1 MNICSR
7 DRELLCI
14 NFKFLI
20 FMVIPVLLVVASLV
34 VLYFGADFLV
44 KGSSSLAV
52 RFGISPLVV
61 GLTVVAFGTSAPE
74 LLVSVQSALEGNP
87 GIAVGNVM
95 GSNIFNVCAILGISA
110 MIYPLR
116 VNPRLIRLDAPVM
129 LVATL
134 LFVGIFHNGSFG
146 RWAGILFFAGI
157 CAYMVYCVYK
167 AKRGESVEGDEEIKL
182 TKSWMLD
189 VVLVIAGFALLVWGS
204 GLLVDNAVIIAQ
216 ALGWSEAVI
225 GLTIVAAGTSMPEL
239 ATSVV
244 AALKKRTDI
253 AIGNVIGS
261 NIFNLLAVLGLTAT
275 IAPVETNQINWT
287 DMLVMLGTSLL
298 LLPFMRTG
306 FKIGRGEGV
315 VLFVIYIAYTLY
327 LIV

>member
-1 MNICSR
+1 M
-7 DRELLCI
+7 L
-14 NFKFLI
+14 
-20 FMVIPVLLVVASLV
+20 IPVLLVAASLV

-44 KGSSSLAV
+44 KGSASLAV

-110 MIYPLR
+110 MICPLR

-134 LFVGIFHNGSFG
+134 LFVGIFRNGSFG

-157 CAYMVYCVYK
+157 CAYTIYCVYK
-167 AKRGESVEGDEEIKL
+167 AKRGEAVEGDEEIKP
-182 TKSWMLD
+182 TKSWKLD
-189 VVLVIAGFALLVWGS
+189 VVLVIAGLALLVWGS
-204 GLLVDNAVIIAQ
+204 GLLVDNAVIIAK

-327 LIV
+327 LIVW

>member
-1 MNICSR
+1 M
-7 DRELLCI
+7 L
-14 NFKFLI
+14 
-20 FMVIPVLLVVASLV
+20 IPVLLVVASLV

-110 MIYPLR
+110 M
-116 VNPRLIRLDAPVM
+116 NPRLIRLDAPVM

-157 CAYMVYCVYK
+157 CAYMIYCVYK
-167 AKRGESVEGDEEIKL
+167 AKRGEVVEGDEEIKP

-189 VVLVIAGFALLVWGS
+189 VVLVIAGLALLVWGS
-204 GLLVDNAVIIAQ
+204 GLLVDNAVIIAK

-315 VLFVIYIAYTLY
+315 VLFVIYIAYTVY
-327 LIV
+327 LLVY

>member
-1 MNICSR
+1 M
-7 DRELLCI
+7 L
-14 NFKFLI
+14 
-20 FMVIPVLLVVASLV
+20 IPVLLVLASLV

-74 LLVSVQSALEGNP
+74 LLVSVQSALVGNS

-116 VNPRLIRLDAPVM
+116 VNPRLVRFDMPVM

-134 LFVGIFHNGSFG
+134 LFVLIFHDGSFG
-146 RWAGILFFAGI
+146 RWAGILFFVGI
-157 CAYMVYCVYK
+157 CAYMIYCVYK
-167 AKRGESVEGDEEIKL
+167 AKRGEVTEGEEEIKV
-182 TKSWMLD
+182 TKSWILD
-189 VVLVIAGFALLVWGS
+189 VVFVIIGLGLLVWGS
-204 GLLVDNAVIIAQ
+204 DLLVNNAVSIAK

-244 AALKKRTDI
+244 AAMKKRTDI
-253 AIGNVIGS
+253 AIGNVVGS

-275 IAPVETNQINWT
+275 ITPVETNQINWL
-287 DMLVMLGTSLL
+287 DMGVMFGSSLI

-315 VLFVIYIAYTLY
+315 VLFIIYVAYTVY
-327 LIV
+327 LLV

>member
-1 MNICSR
+1 M
-7 DRELLCI
+7 L
-14 NFKFLI
+14 
-20 FMVIPVLLVVASLV
+20 IPVLLVVASLV

-74 LLVSVQSALEGNP
+74 LLVSVQSALEGNS

-157 CAYMVYCVYK
+157 CAYMIYCVYK
-167 AKRGESVEGDEEIKL
+167 AKRGEVVEGDEEIKP

-204 GLLVDNAVIIAQ
+204 GLLVDNAVIIAK

-239 ATSVV
+239 ATSIV
-244 AALKKRTDI
+244 AAYKRKTDI
-253 AIGNVIGS
+253 AIGNIVGS
-261 NIFNLLAVLGLTAT
+261 NLFNILT
-275 IAPVETNQINWT
+275 IAGSCSLIHPIEAKNVNYI
-287 DMLVMLGTSLL
+287 DLLVMLGISVL
-298 LLPFMRTG
+298 LLPLVKSGQKISRTEG
-306 FKIGRGEGV
+306 F
-315 VLFVIYIAYTLY
+315 VLILFYVIYMFWLLRDTL
-327 LIV
+327 

>member
-1 MNICSR
+1 M
-7 DRELLCI
+7 L
-14 NFKFLI
+14 
-20 FMVIPVLLVVASLV
+20 IPVLLVLVSLV

-74 LLVSVQSALEGNP
+74 LLVSVQSALVGNS

-116 VNPRLIRLDAPVM
+116 VNPRLVRFDMPVM

-134 LFVGIFHNGSFG
+134 LFVLIFHDGSFG
-146 RWAGILFFAGI
+146 RWAGILFFVGI
-157 CAYMVYCVYK
+157 CAYMIYCVYK
-167 AKRGESVEGDEEIKL
+167 AKRGEVSEGEEEIKV
-182 TKSWMLD
+182 TKSWILD
-189 VVLVIAGFALLVWGS
+189 VVFVIIGLGLLVWGS
-204 GLLVDNAVIIAQ
+204 DLLVNNAVSIAK

-244 AALKKRTDI
+244 AAMKKRTDI
-253 AIGNVIGS
+253 AIGNVVGS

-275 IAPVETNQINWT
+275 ITPVETNQINWL
-287 DMLVMLGTSLL
+287 DMGVMFGSSLI

-315 VLFVIYIAYTLY
+315 VLFIIYVAYTVY
-327 LIV
+327 LLV

>member
-1 MNICSR
+1 M
-7 DRELLCI
+7 L
-14 NFKFLI
+14 
-20 FMVIPVLLVVASLV
+20 IPVLLVLASLV
-34 VLYFGADFLV
+34 ALYFGADFLV

-74 LLVSVQSALEGNP
+74 LLVSVQSALVGNS

-116 VNPRLIRLDAPVM
+116 VNPRLVRFDMPVM

-134 LFVGIFHNGSFG
+134 LFVLIFHDGSFG
-146 RWAGILFFAGI
+146 RWAGILFFVGI
-157 CAYMVYCVYK
+157 CAYMIYCVYK
-167 AKRGESVEGDEEIKL
+167 AKRGEVTEGEEEIKV
-182 TKSWMLD
+182 TKSWILD
-189 VVLVIAGFALLVWGS
+189 VVFVIIGLGLLVWGS
-204 GLLVDNAVIIAQ
+204 DLLVNNAVSIAK

-244 AALKKRTDI
+244 AAMKKRTDI
-253 AIGNVIGS
+253 AIGNVVGS

-275 IAPVETNQINWT
+275 ITPVETNQINWL
-287 DMLVMLGTSLL
+287 DMGVMFGSSLI

-315 VLFVIYIAYTLY
+315 VLFIIYVAYTVY
-327 LIV
+327 LLV

>member
-1 MNICSR
+1 M
-7 DRELLCI
+7 
-14 NFKFLI
+14 
-20 FMVIPVLLVVASLV
+20 
-34 VLYFGADFLV
+34 
-44 KGSSSLAV
+44 AV

-74 LLVSVQSALEGNP
+74 LLVSVQSALVGNS

-116 VNPRLIRLDAPVM
+116 VNPQLVRFDMPVM

-134 LFVGIFHNGSFG
+134 LFVLIFHDGSFG
-146 RWAGILFFAGI
+146 RWAGILFFVGI
-157 CAYMVYCVYK
+157 CAYMIYCVYK
-167 AKRGESVEGDEEIKL
+167 AKRGEVTEGEEEIKV
-182 TKSWMLD
+182 TKSWILD
-189 VVLVIAGFALLVWGS
+189 VVFVIIGLGLLVWGS
-204 GLLVDNAVIIAQ
+204 DLLVNNAVSIAK

-244 AALKKRTDI
+244 AAMKKRTDI
-253 AIGNVIGS
+253 AIGNVVGS

-275 IAPVETNQINWT
+275 ITPVETNQINWL
-287 DMLVMLGTSLL
+287 DMGVMFGSSLI

-315 VLFVIYIAYTLY
+315 VLFIIYVAYTVY
-327 LIV
+327 LLV

>member
-1 MNICSR
+1 M
-7 DRELLCI
+7 L
-14 NFKFLI
+14 
-20 FMVIPVLLVVASLV
+20 IPVLLVLASLV

-74 LLVSVQSALEGNP
+74 LLVSVQSALVGNS

-116 VNPRLIRLDAPVM
+116 VNPRLVRFDMPVM

-134 LFVGIFHNGSFG
+134 LFVLIFHDGSFG
-146 RWAGILFFAGI
+146 RWAGILFFVGI
-157 CAYMVYCVYK
+157 CAYMIYCVYK
-167 AKRGESVEGDEEIKL
+167 AKREEVTEGEEEIKV
-182 TKSWMLD
+182 TKSWILD
-189 VVLVIAGFALLVWGS
+189 VVFVIIGLGLLVWGS
-204 GLLVDNAVIIAQ
+204 DLLVNNAVSIAK

-244 AALKKRTDI
+244 AAMKKRTDI
-253 AIGNVIGS
+253 AIGNVVGS

-275 IAPVETNQINWT
+275 ITPVETNQINWL
-287 DMLVMLGTSLL
+287 DMGVMFGSSLI

-315 VLFVIYIAYTLY
+315 VLFIIYVAYTVY
-327 LIV
+327 LLV

>member
-1 MNICSR
+1 M
-7 DRELLCI
+7 L
-14 NFKFLI
+14 
-20 FMVIPVLLVVASLV
+20 IPVLLVVASLV

-129 LVATL
+129 LAATL

-146 RWAGILFFAGI
+146 RWARILFFAGI
-157 CAYMVYCVYK
+157 CAYMIYCVYK
-167 AKRGESVEGDEEIKL
+167 AKRGEVVEGDEEIKP

-189 VVLVIAGFALLVWGS
+189 VVLVIA
-204 GLLVDNAVIIAQ
+204 
-216 ALGWSEAVI
+216 
-225 GLTIVAAGTSMPEL
+225 
-239 ATSVV
+239 
-244 AALKKRTDI
+244 
-253 AIGNVIGS
+253 
-261 NIFNLLAVLGLTAT
+261 
-275 IAPVETNQINWT
+275 
-287 DMLVMLGTSLL
+287 
-298 LLPFMRTG
+298 
-306 FKIGRGEGV
+306 
-315 VLFVIYIAYTLY
+315 
-327 LIV
+327 

>member
-1 MNICSR
+1 M
-7 DRELLCI
+7 L
-14 NFKFLI
+14 
-20 FMVIPVLLVVASLV
+20 IPVLLVVASLV

-52 RFGISPLVV
+52 RLGISPLVV

-129 LVATL
+129 LAATL

-146 RWAGILFFAGI
+146 RWAGI
-157 CAYMVYCVYK
+157 YCVYK
-167 AKRGESVEGDEEIKL
+167 AKRGEVVEGDEEIKP

-189 VVLVIAGFALLVWGS
+189 VVLVIAGLALLVWGS
-204 GLLVDNAVIIAQ
+204 GLLVDNAVIIAK

-306 FKIGRGEGV
+306 FKIGRGEGG
-315 VLFVIYIAYTLY
+315 VLLVIYIAYTLY

>member
-1 MNICSR
+1 M
-7 DRELLCI
+7 L
-14 NFKFLI
+14 
-20 FMVIPVLLVVASLV
+20 IPVLLVLASLV

-74 LLVSVQSALEGNP
+74 LLVSVQSALAGNS

-116 VNPRLIRLDAPVM
+116 VNPRLVRFDMPVM

-134 LFVGIFHNGSFG
+134 LFVLIFHDGTFG
-146 RWAGILFFAGI
+146 RWAGILFFVGI
-157 CAYMVYCVYK
+157 CAYMIYCVYK
-167 AKRGESVEGDEEIKL
+167 AKRGEAAEGEEEIKV
-182 TKSWMLD
+182 TKSWILD
-189 VVLVIAGFALLVWGS
+189 VVLVIIGLGLLVWGS
-204 GLLVDNAVIIAQ
+204 DLLVNNAVSIAK

-244 AALKKRTDI
+244 AAMKKRTDI
-253 AIGNVIGS
+253 AIGNVVGS

-275 IAPVETNQINWT
+275 ITPVETNQINWL
-287 DMLVMLGTSLL
+287 DMGVMFGSSLI

-315 VLFVIYIAYTLY
+315 VLFIIYVAYTVY
-327 LIV
+327 LLV